1 MKRVILALA
10 ALCSAAPALA
20 GAGNFTLVNQ
30 SGAALSDLAIRRHGT
45 AAWSAL
51 PNAAS
56 QGASTSVT
64 FSDPDCA
71 FDIRAKVA
79 GNGDVVWSGVNLCEV
94 SRVTLRRGP
103 SGSAFAD
110 YD

>member
-1 MKRVILALA
+1 MKRLALA
-10 ALCSAAPALA
+10 LLAAATAAPALA

-30 SGAALSDLAIRRHGT
+30 SGANIASLSIRRTGT

-56 QGASTSVT
+56 QGASTAVR
-64 FSDPDCA
+64 FSDADCA
-71 FDIRAKVA
+71 FDIRAKLA
-79 GNGDVVWSGVNLCEV
+79 GDGEAVWSGVNLCEV

-103 SGSAFAD
+103 SGTTFAS